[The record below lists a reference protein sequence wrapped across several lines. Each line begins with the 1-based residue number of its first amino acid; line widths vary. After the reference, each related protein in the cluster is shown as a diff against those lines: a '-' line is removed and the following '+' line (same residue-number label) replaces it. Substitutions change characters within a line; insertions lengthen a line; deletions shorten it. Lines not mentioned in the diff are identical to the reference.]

1 MSIRK
6 QMAVTIGSV
15 AAALLILGGVTIY
28 LSLRQVLTAHF
39 DVGLLAKADALV
51 TASEID
57 DDELE
62 LDSEILSFAGF
73 GTKAPGDYFE
83 IRAADG
89 KVLAKSPSLGA
100 GSLDRRWGAGMAG
113 KITLPD
119 GRDGRAV
126 WVSFTP
132 SDAETPEFR
141 NLQIIVASDVGVLR
155 DTLQTIATVLW
166 VSGLAAMVISLVVLQ
181 VVLGSGLRPLV
192 RLARE
197 VQDIDLEGSQRRV
210 ATAHL
215 PAELVPVVGKLNALL
230 ERVEATFARERR
242 FTSHAAHEL
251 RTPLA
256 ELKLMTELG
265 LRWPDEM
272 TAEHVQGMLDVI
284 SELEAL
290 LDALALL
297 SKADAK
303 SGIRRETVEVPRT
316 VEACLQRFQTTIEE
330 RQLSVE
336 TRLETGVISTDP
348 VFWSAVLTNLVGN
361 AVQYAPEGTTVRIQA
376 SASVLKVANEA
387 PHLSADDLPQ
397 LFERF
402 WRKSSDPRRGK
413 HSGLGLSIVQACAEA
428 LGGSCQVSLS
438 GGELVVE
445 VRLPAPNRDGEGGG

>member
-1 MSIRK
+1 
-6 QMAVTIGSV
+6 MAVTIGSV
-15 AAALLILGGVTIY
+15 ATALLILGGAAIY

-39 DVGLLAKADALV
+39 DTGLLAKADALV
-51 TASEID
+51 AASEVD
-57 DDELE
+57 DGELE
-62 LDSEILSFAGF
+62 LDSEILAFAGF

-89 KVLAKSPSLGA
+89 KVLARSPSLGA
-100 GSLDRRWGAGMAG
+100 SSLDREGRGGGARIAG
-113 KITLPD
+113 NIMLP
-119 GRDGRAV
+119 GGHDGRAV
-126 WVSFTP
+126 WISFTP
-132 SDAETPEFR
+132 SDAETLEFR
-141 NLQIIVASDVGVLR
+141 NLQIIVASDAGVLR

-166 VSGLAAMVISLVVLQ
+166 VSGLAALVISLVVLQ
-181 VVLGSGLRPLV
+181 VVLGTGLRPLV

-210 ATAHL
+210 GTAHL
-215 PAELVPVVGKLNALL
+215 PAELAPVAGKLNELL

-272 TAEHVQGMLDVI
+272 TAGHVQGMLDVI

-303 SGIRRETVEVPRT
+303 SGIHRETVDVPRT
-316 VEACLQRFQTTIEE
+316 VEACLQRFQTTIAG
-330 RQLSVE
+330 RQLAVE
-336 TRLETGVISTDP
+336 TRMETGVISTDP

-361 AVQYAPEGTTVRIQA
+361 AVQYAPEGTTVRIEA
-376 SASVLKVANEA
+376 SASGLKVANEA
-387 PHLSADDLPQ
+387 PHLSSNDLPQ

-402 WRKSSDPRRGK
+402 WRKSSGPLRGK

-428 LGGSCQVSLS
+428 LGGSCEVSLD
-438 GGELVVE
+438 GGMLMVE
-445 VRLPAPNRDGEGGG
+445 VRLPSPNRDCEGGE